1 MNLMTTARKKIV
13 KPLLIIASVLL
24 LAILAVIGVLYF
36 EAQSYL
42 NKNLSEFVSKKS
54 KGKYEL
60 SFENLTINFNDWGF
74 EIEQVSFHP
83 SDSILKTLPHLNS
96 SKQFYSFSSPNV
108 RFSGIRFFNLL
119 IRKDLEI
126 GEILISKPE
135 LNIHGQKTDQE
146 QKDKNSIGT
155 LMLELKPLVTKTFKS
170 IKIDKIELANASFD
184 FYSLLGETRKLAN
197 AENITIGILNFYT
210 DSLLLPDPNR
220 MFDAK
225 DIYLRMQNYQNKL
238 ADSIHSLHAESVT
251 FSLKSSKI
259 EAQNIEFKPKNDS
272 ISVRDRYQITVPDL
286 KITSRNIRDLY
297 LNNTIPIDSLIL
309 KGAIIKYWPGQKN
322 RIQKQ
327 DQIEEF
333 NLYELIKKEFSSVHI
348 QSFKLQNAQLMLF
361 KKLSDP
367 NTQQELKNINIDLGD
382 FQLDSISAQD
392 TSRIFYSKSIDLA
405 ASEYELTLGDNI
417 HRIRVGSLNLST
429 RQKSVLFNRIIIYP
443 IQTDNSNRRNT
454 IDANCDSVR
463 LDLFQFKKAFH
474 QKRFVF
480 QKINLFNPEVK
491 LTQNEIAEEKVKP
504 ENPSFFYNL
513 ISSYAK
519 GIYSNQVLVQ
529 KGKMQ
534 LINKTGSLQTGTIES
549 LIKLQLSGFALDEI
563 SARQTDRFFFANQI
577 ELSFNNYQM
586 QLVDH
591 LHKLSIES
599 FNLST
604 RQKQATLLNLHLFPV
619 STENM
624 EDKLKEYERSELY
637 EFTIPELTLKN
648 ANFHDAFYNKRLAV
662 DTLNIKAPQI
672 FYENFALLKEEKPK
686 ADFED
691 LFQLLANYLY
701 DINIAKVDIP
711 DGTVRLIN
719 HSRKGKTIS
728 LDNHF
733 TLGLENMLIN
743 QEQFG
748 KKKLLFSEFV
758 DLSIRNHV
766 IQLSDNVHIIKAEEI
781 GFSTKKREVFALR
794 ASIYPET
801 NSKSFPSVKWNI
813 QLSIPEVRIKGVNI
827 EELYFDRKIDADN
840 LLINAP
846 QIKLYQ
852 KQKSVN
858 ATDLKEVNIPLPKEI
873 ESIAIRE
880 FKLND
885 GSLKVFSEIGIKP
898 YLVVQSDLKM
908 SGQNIFIKNDLVTK
922 RSPEFLKGEYTF
934 QMVQFKFMPKDKN
947 QTFGID
953 ELTFS
958 TEKRQILAKQL
969 VIKPITTSNS
979 QDQFELRVPDLVMN
993 GFDMDNAYRNDQ
1005 FIFESISVEKPSFEL
1020 KNNSKDSVKFDPFK
1034 INLYPHFE
1042 SFSDVFASKSLTV
1055 KDADISYF
1063 KNGKKTLHETISF
1076 DLIRLRID
1084 KKSNQRFM
1092 HAEDFSF
1099 RIPGLKRQSKLYQYD
1114 IGETSY
1120 SSASNRFIAKNI
1132 RITPNFSKENHQKQ
1146 VGFQSDYFEG
1156 KIDSVCLERPD
1167 IRRWFDKEELFGKM
1181 GSINGLKLNIYRD
1194 KRIPF
1199 DEKRRPG
1206 MFQDLI
1212 KSSKYAF
1219 KLDSFKLVNS
1229 QVTYA
1234 EQPIITDSEGKIKF
1248 SGIQARLM
1256 PFTNIK
1262 SSNGKYPDIRMNG
1275 LATIMDSCEMKTNM
1289 NFEMNHPENLFTV
1302 SGSLS
1307 PFNMQILN
1315 PILEP
1320 LALISIRSGHVDQFQ
1335 FNFSADQTKSS
1346 GNLLF
1351 GYNDLRISVL
1361 ENKKGNT
1368 KEVKFASFL
1377 ANSLLLRSK
1386 NPKGKELL
1394 PDEISIPRDQKR
1406 SILNYTWKSVFS
1418 GIRNTLGI
1426 KDNKQEE
1433 PDSK

>member
-1 MNLMTTARKKIV
+1 MTTSRKKLV
-13 KPLLIIASVLL
+13 RPLLIIASVLI

-42 NKNLSEFVSKKS
+42 NKNLSDFVSKKS
-54 KGKYEL
+54 KGNYEL
-60 SFENLTINFNDWGF
+60 SFENLTINFSDWGF
-74 EIEQVSFHP
+74 EIDQVSFHP
-83 SDSILKTLPHLNS
+83 TDSILKTLPHLNS

-108 RFSGIRFFNLL
+108 RFSGIRFFNLI

-126 GEILISKPE
+126 GEIIISKPE
-135 LNIHGQKTDQE
+135 LNIHGQKSDQE
-146 QKDKNSIGT
+146 QKDKNSIST

-184 FYSLLGETRKLAN
+184 FYSLLGESRKLAN

-259 EAQNIEFKPKNDS
+259 EAQNLEFKPNNDS
-272 ISVRDRYQITVPDL
+272 ISIKDRYQIIVPEL

-322 RIQKQ
+322 KGLKQ
-327 DQIEEF
+327 DIKDEF

-361 KKLSDP
+361 KKLSDT
-367 NTQQELKNINIDLGD
+367 NSQQELKNININLGD
-382 FQLDSISAQD
+382 FQLDSVSAQD

-405 ASEYELTLGDNI
+405 ASEYELTLGDNF

-429 RQKSVLFNRIIIYP
+429 RQKSVLFSRILLYP
-443 IQTDNSNRRNT
+443 IQTTANSNRRNT
-454 IDANCDSVR
+454 IDASCDSVR
-463 LDLFQFKKAFH
+463 LDLFLFKKAFH

-491 LTQNEIAEEKVKP
+491 LTQNEIAEEKVIA
-504 ENPSFFYNL
+504 ESPSFIYNL
-513 ISSYAK
+513 ISRYAK

-534 LINKTGSLQTGTIES
+534 LVNKTGTLQTGYIES
-549 LIKLQLSGFALDEI
+549 IIKLQLSGFALDEI
-563 SARQTDRFFFANQI
+563 SARQTDRLFFADQI

-604 RQKQATLLNLHLFPV
+604 RKKQATLLNLHLSPV
-619 STENM
+619 SNENM
-624 EDKLKEYERSELY
+624 ADKLKEYGRSELY

-648 ANFHDAFYNKRLAV
+648 ADFHDAFFNKRLAV

-701 DINIAKVDIP
+701 DIHIAKVDIP

-852 KQKSVN
+852 KQKTVN

-873 ESIAIRE
+873 ESIAIRQ
-880 FKLND
+880 FKLNE
-885 GSLKVFSEIGIKP
+885 GSLKVFSEIGVKP
-898 YLVVQSDLKM
+898 YLILQSDLKM
-908 SGQNIFIKNDLVTK
+908 SGQNIFIQNDLATQT
-922 RSPEFLKGEYTF
+922 PGFLKGEYTF
-934 QMVQFKFMPKDKN
+934 QMVQLKFMPKDKN
-947 QTFGID
+947 QIFGID

-969 VIKPITTSNS
+969 VVKPKTTSSS
-979 QDQFELRVPDLVMN
+979 QDQFELRIPSLVMN
-993 GFDMDNAYRNDQ
+993 GLDMENVYRNDQ
-1005 FIFESISVEKPSFEL
+1005 FLFESILVEKPLFQL
-1020 KNNSKDSVKFDPFK
+1020 QNNSKDSVKFNPFK
-1034 INLYPHFE
+1034 LNLYPHFE
-1042 SFSDVFASKSLTV
+1042 SFADVFASKSLTV
-1055 KDADISYF
+1055 KDADISFF
-1063 KNGKKTLHETISF
+1063 KNGKKTLQETISL
-1076 DLIRLRID
+1076 DLFRLRID
-1084 KKSNQRFM
+1084 NKSTQKFM

-1114 IGETSY
+1114 IGETYY
-1120 SSASNRFIAKNI
+1120 SSENNRFTAKNI
-1132 RITPNFSKENHQKQ
+1132 RITPNFSKEQHQKQ
-1146 VGFQSDYFEG
+1146 VGFQSEYFEG
-1156 KIDSVCLERPD
+1156 KIDSVCLEQPD
-1167 IRRWFDKEELFGKM
+1167 IRRWFDKEELIGKM
-1181 GSINGLKLNIYRD
+1181 VSVNGLKLNIYRD
-1194 KRIPF
+1194 KRILF
-1199 DEKRRPG
+1199 DERRRPG

-1234 EQPIITDSEGKIKF
+1234 EQPVITDSEGIIRF
-1248 SGIQARLM
+1248 SGIQAKLM

-1262 SSNGKYPDIRMNG
+1262 SSNGKYSDIRMNG
-1275 LATIMDSCEMKTNM
+1275 VSTIMDSCELKTSM
-1289 NFEMNHPENLFTV
+1289 NFEMNHPENLFSV

-1320 LALISIRSGHVDQFQ
+1320 LALISIRSGRVDQFS
-1335 FNFSADQTKSS
+1335 FNFSADQSKSS

-1361 ENKKGNT
+1361 EMKKGNT

-1386 NPKGKELL
+1386 NPRGKELL
-1394 PDEISIPRDQKR
+1394 PDEISIQRDQKR
-1406 SILNYTWKSVFS
+1406 SVLNYTWKSVFS

-1433 PDSK
+1433 QAPE

>member
-1 MNLMTTARKKIV
+1 MTTARKKIV
-13 KPLLIIASVLL
+13 KSLFIIASVLI
-24 LAILAVIGVLYF
+24 LAIIAVIGVIYF
-36 EAQSYL
+36 ETQSYL
-42 NKNLSEFVSKKS
+42 SKNLSEFVSKKS

-60 SFENLTINFNDWGF
+60 SFENLTINFGDWGF

-96 SKQFYSFSSPNV
+96 SKQFYSFSSPNI
-108 RFSGIRFFNLL
+108 RFSGIRFLNLI

-135 LNIHGQKTDQE
+135 LNIHGQKSDQE
-146 QKDKNSIGT
+146 QKDKNSLNT

-170 IKIDKIELANASFD
+170 IKIGKIELANASFD

-225 DIYLRMQNYQNKL
+225 DIYLRMQNYQNNL

-259 EAQNIEFKPKNDS
+259 EAQNLELIPNKDS
-272 ISVRDRYQITVPDL
+272 VSVKDRYQIIVPEL

-309 KGAIIKYWPGQKN
+309 KGAIIKFWPGQ
-322 RIQKQ
+322 RTRLPKQ
-327 DQIEEF
+327 DLKEEF
-333 NLYELIKKEFSSVHI
+333 NLYELIKKEFTSVHI

-361 KKLSDP
+361 GKFSDP
-367 NTQQELKNINIDLGD
+367 KTQQELKNINIDLGD
-382 FQLDSISAQD
+382 FQLDSVSAQD

-417 HRIRVGSLNLST
+417 HRIKVNSLDLST
-429 RQKSVLFNRIIIYP
+429 RKKSVLFKQIKLYP
-443 IQTDNSNRRNT
+443 IQNNTSKLNQRN
-454 IDANCDSVR
+454 IIEANCDSVR
-463 LDLFQFKKAFH
+463 LDLFNFKRAFH
-474 QKRFVF
+474 QKRFTF
-480 QKINLFNPEVK
+480 QKINLFNPEVT
-491 LTQNEIAEEKVKP
+491 LTQNEIADEKGKRD
-504 ENPSFFYNL
+504 NLSFMYKL
-513 ISSYAK
+513 ISNYAK

-534 LINKTGSLQTGTIES
+534 LINKTGTLQNGTIES
-549 LIKLQLSGFALDEI
+549 EIKLQLSGFALDEI
-563 SARQTDRFFFANQI
+563 SARQTDRLFFANQI
-577 ELSFNNYQM
+577 ELNFSNYQM

-591 LHKLSIES
+591 LHKLTIES

-604 RQKQATLLNLHLFPV
+604 RKKLARIQNLHFFPDSV
-619 STENM
+619 NNM
-624 EDKLKEYERSELY
+624 EDKLKEYDRSELY
-637 EFTIPELTLKN
+637 EFTIPELSLRN
-648 ANFHDAFYNKRLAV
+648 ADFHEAFFNKKLSV
-662 DTLNIKAPQI
+662 DTLNIKQPQI
-672 FYENFALLKEEKPK
+672 YYENFAGLKEEKPK
-686 ADFED
+686 VDFED

-701 DINIAKVDIP
+701 DIHISAVDIP
-711 DGTVRLIN
+711 DGTIRMIN

-733 TLGLENMLIN
+733 TLGLENMVIN
-743 QEQFG
+743 QEEFG

-758 DLSIRNHV
+758 DLSIRDHV

-781 GFSTKKREVFALR
+781 GFSTKKREVFALK

-801 NSKSFPSVKWNI
+801 NIKSFPSVNWNI
-813 QLSIPEVRIKGVNI
+813 QISIPEVRIKGVNI
-827 EELYFDRKIDADN
+827 EELYFDHKINADN

-852 KQKSVN
+852 KQKSTN

-873 ESIAIRE
+873 ESIAIRQ

-885 GSLKVFSEIGIKP
+885 GSLKVFSEIGVKP
-898 YLVVQSDLKM
+898 YLVVQSDLSM
-908 SGQNIFIKNDLVTK
+908 SARNIFIQNNLENKK
-922 RSPEFLKGEYTF
+922 PEFTKGEYTF
-934 QMVQFKFMPKDKN
+934 QMVQFKFFPKYKN
-947 QTFGID
+947 QLFSID

-969 VIKPITTSNS
+969 VVKPKTASSS
-979 QDQFELRVPDLVMN
+979 QDQFELQIPDLVMN
-993 GFDMDNAYRNDQ
+993 GFDLDNAYRNDQ
-1005 FIFESISVEKPSFEL
+1005 FLFESIIVEKPSFQL
-1020 KNNSKDSVKFDPFK
+1020 QNNSKDSVNFDPFK
-1034 INLYPHFE
+1034 VNLYSHFE
-1042 SFSDVFASKSLTV
+1042 SFANVFASKSLNV
-1055 KDADISYF
+1055 NDADITFF
-1063 KNGKKTLHETISF
+1063 KNGKKKFQERITF
-1076 DLIRLRID
+1076 DLNGLRID
-1084 KKSNQRFM
+1084 NKPSQGFM
-1092 HAEDFSF
+1092 HAKGFSF
-1099 RIPGLKRQSKLYQYD
+1099 RIPGFKRQSKLYQYD
-1114 IGETSY
+1114 IGETFY
-1120 SSASNRFIAKNI
+1120 SSESNRFVSNNI
-1132 RITPNFSKENHQKQ
+1132 RITPNFSREKHQEQ
-1146 VGFQSDYFEG
+1146 VGFQSDYFDG
-1156 KIDSVCLERPD
+1156 KIDSVCIVKPD
-1167 IRRWFDKEELFGKM
+1167 IRRWFSKEELYGKM
-1181 GSINGLKLNIYRD
+1181 VSVNGLKLNIYRD
-1194 KRIPF
+1194 KRMPF
-1199 DEKRRPG
+1199 DEKRRPD
-1206 MFQDLI
+1206 MFQDII
-1212 KSSKYAF
+1212 KSSKFAF

-1229 QVTYA
+1229 QITYA
-1234 EQPIITDSEGKIKF
+1234 EQPIITDSEGKIRF
-1248 SGIQARLM
+1248 SEIQARLM

-1262 SSNGKYPDIRMNG
+1262 SSDGKYPDIRMNG
-1275 LATIMDSCEMKTNM
+1275 MATIMDSCEMKTSI

-1302 SGSLS
+1302 TGNLS

-1315 PILEP
+1315 PMLEP
-1320 LALISIRSGHVDQFQ
+1320 LALISIRSGRVDEFR
-1335 FNFSADQTKSS
+1335 FNFSADKFKSS

-1361 ENKKGNT
+1361 EMKNGNT
-1368 KEVKFASFL
+1368 KAVKFASFL

-1386 NPKGKELL
+1386 NPRGKELL
-1394 PDEISIPRDQKR
+1394 PDEISVQRDHKR

-1433 PDSK
+1433 QAPE